1 MAGPDVIDDAGVCG
15 SFQGDSASC
24 MESRY
29 MDFVFPPI
37 PTPWVPIASSDKAFP
52 VRRIFCVGRNY
63 ADHVKEMG
71 QDPERHPPF
80 FFSKPADAI
89 VQTGAS
95 IPYPTLTEEFHYEIE
110 LVVAIGKTAA
120 SVSVEEANDHIFG
133 YAVGIDLT
141 RRDLQMNAMRA
152 GMPWDFGKSFD
163 QSAPC
168 APIHPVAS
176 TGILTDAR
184 IWLAVNGE
192 TRQDATIADLIWKV
206 PELLSILSH
215 GIALQPGDLVYTGTP
230 AGVGAIVSGDKL
242 TGGVDGLTDI
252 EITIT

>member
-1 MAGPDVIDDAGVCG
+1 MSYVFEPWPITSVPVAGSPA
-15 SFQGDSASC
+15 
-24 MESRY
+24 
-29 MDFVFPPI
+29 
-37 PTPWVPIASSDKAFP
+37 AFP

-89 VQTGAS
+89 VHSGSTIA
-95 IPYPTLTEEFHYEIE
+95 YPTLTQELHHEIE
-110 LVVAIGKTAA
+110 LVVAISKTAN
-120 SVSVEEANDHIFG
+120 SVSVAEANDHIFG

-163 QSAPC
+163 NSAPC
-168 APIHPVAS
+168 GPIHQVKE
-176 TGILTDAR
+176 TGILTDTR
-184 IWLAVNGE
+184 IWLEVNGE
-192 TRQDATIADLIWKV
+192 TKQDGNIRDLIWNI

-215 GIALQPGDLVYTGTP
+215 GIILQPGDLVYTGTP
-230 AGVGAIVSGDKL
+230 AGVGSIVKGDIIK
-242 TGGVDGLTDI
+242 GGVGDLSPL
-252 EITIT
+252 EIKIS

>member
-1 MAGPDVIDDAGVCG
+1 MEYVFEPHVRPQVAVVG
-15 SFQGDSASC
+15 SAS
-24 MESRY
+24 
-29 MDFVFPPI
+29 
-37 PTPWVPIASSDKAFP
+37 AFP

-89 VQTGAS
+89 VATGSS
-95 IPYPTLTEEFHYEIE
+95 IAYPTLTEECHHEIE
-110 LVVAIGKTAA
+110 LVVAIGKTANG
-120 SVSVEEANDHIFG
+120 VSVEQANDHIFG

-163 QSAPC
+163 NSAPC
-168 APIHPVAS
+168 APIHPIS
-176 TGILTDAR
+176 DTGVLEEAR
-184 IWLAVNGE
+184 VWLEVNGQI
-192 TRQDATIADLIWKV
+192 RQDGNIRDLIWNI

-215 GIALQPGDLVYTGTP
+215 GIVLQPGDLVYTGTP
-230 AGVGAIVSGDKL
+230 AGVGSVVRGDVLK
-242 TGGVDGLTDI
+242 GGVANLTPI
-252 EITIT
+252 EITII

>member
-1 MAGPDVIDDAGVCG
+1 MSYVFEPWPITSVPVAGSPA
-15 SFQGDSASC
+15 
-24 MESRY
+24 
-29 MDFVFPPI
+29 
-37 PTPWVPIASSDKAFP
+37 AFP

-89 VQTGAS
+89 VHSGSTIA
-95 IPYPTLTEEFHYEIE
+95 YPTLTQELHHEIE
-110 LVVAIGKTAA
+110 LVVAISKTAN
-120 SVSVEEANDHIFG
+120 SVSVAEANDHIFG

-163 QSAPC
+163 NSAPC
-168 APIHPVAS
+168 GPIHQVKE
-176 TGILTDAR
+176 TGILTDTR
-184 IWLAVNGE
+184 IWLEVNGE
-192 TRQDATIADLIWKV
+192 TKQDGNIRDLIWNI

-215 GIALQPGDLVYTGTP
+215 GIILQPGDLVYTGTP
-230 AGVGAIVSGDKL
+230 AGVGSIVKGGIIK
-242 TGGVDGLTDI
+242 GGVGDLSPL
-252 EITIT
+252 EIKIS